1 VPKTQLE
8 PGMNPLRAA
17 IVRALGGSTTKTKEE
32 SIRPMTTM
40 EKWNMAAQQAYE
52 STSPLKRLNQIP
64 DVGPGIGV
72 IKAARTLTLADKARL
87 EELFK
92 VPLKAGKRPR
102 IVEDEIASL
111 LQIPSRYELNLM
123 MKNKKIFGY

>member
-87 EELFK
+87 ED
-92 VPLKAGKRPR
+92 PLKAGKRPR